1 MLQRK
6 DPFLKSV
13 ANACCIL
20 AGWKHWYGNK
30 ETRLNEVN
38 YGIAFATS
46 GDEDKKG
53 SKKKKS
59 HASDVKRL
67 VNTLM
72 NAMKKELRRR
82 QTKRD

>member
-1 MLQRK
+1 MALHLPHLVMRTK
-6 DPFLKSV
+6 RAV
-13 ANACCIL
+13 
-20 AGWKHWYGNK
+20 
-30 ETRLNEVN
+30 R
-38 YGIAFATS
+38 
-46 GDEDKKG
+46 
-53 SKKKKS
+53 KKKL